1 MSTKKQENIES
12 TILRVKLSARVNT
25 DKDLA
30 EILGTSRF
38 SFNNMK
44 RRGTI
49 LNTIFKWAIKENLD
63 LNWLFYGDTQED
75 ERPIKAL
82 KEKKE

>member
-1 MSTKKQENIES
+1 MSTENQEKIES

-49 LNTIFKWAIKENLD
+49 LNTIFKWAMKENLD
-63 LNWLFYGDTQED
+63 LNWLFYGDIQED
-75 ERPIKAL
+75 EKPVKVL
-82 KEKKE
+82 KERKE